1 MADITKCNG
10 TGCDM
15 KDRCYRY
22 TAKSNEYRQS
32 YFIDVPLKE
41 DKTCDEFWD
50 NGRKNH
56 GNKV

>member
-1 MADITKCNG
+1 MADITKCKG

-22 TAKSNEYRQS
+22 TAKSNEYWQA
-32 YFIDVPLKE
+32 YFIDIPLKD

-50 NGRKNH
+50 NGRNKN
-56 GNKV
+56 GNKI